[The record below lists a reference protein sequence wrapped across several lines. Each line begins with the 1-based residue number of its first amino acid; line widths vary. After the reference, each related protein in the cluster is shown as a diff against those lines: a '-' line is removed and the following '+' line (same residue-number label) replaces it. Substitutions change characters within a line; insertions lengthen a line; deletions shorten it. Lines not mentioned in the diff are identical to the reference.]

1 MKRSTKRVSYEDSL
15 PSKTQQQFKD
25 DCDIRKIIAR
35 RSAMGI
41 PLEIS
46 PDPNGGMVQDFTN
59 AGDYRENLHKLQR
72 AQDAFMALD
81 PKLRQKFGND
91 PAELINFLQNED
103 NYDEALKLGLLKEGA
118 PLKGKND
125 DKTTNNSLP
134 PAPSSQPDPKA

>member
-1 MKRSTKRVSYEDSL
+1 MKRSTKRTPYEDSL

-46 PDPNGGMVQDFTN
+46 ADPNGGMIQDFSN
-59 AGDYRENLHKLQR
+59 SGDYRENLHKLQR
-72 AQDAFMALD
+72 AQEAFMALD

-91 PAELINFLQNED
+91 PAELINYLQD
-103 NYDEALKLGLLKEGA
+103 DSNYDEALKLGLLKEGA
-118 PLKGKND
+118 QSKGKND
-125 DKTTNNSLP
+125 DKTTNNSPLP
-134 PAPSSQPDPKA
+134 TPSPQPNPQA